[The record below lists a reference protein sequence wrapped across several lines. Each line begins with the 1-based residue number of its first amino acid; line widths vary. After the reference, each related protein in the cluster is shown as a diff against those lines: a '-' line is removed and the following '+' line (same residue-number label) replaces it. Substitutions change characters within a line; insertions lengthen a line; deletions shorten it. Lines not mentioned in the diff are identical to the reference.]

1 MNNSTKKILDEN
13 FPSDLNDKAV
23 LEKITRS
30 LLRKIRENDTASKKD
45 NLKPIFREI
54 LEKAKF

>member
-13 FPSDLNDKAV
+13 FPSELNDKAV

-30 LLRKIRENDTASKKD
+30 LLRKIRENDSASKKD